1 MEGAND
7 ERGPR
12 AMQEA
17 LERSI
22 RRQVIFWS
30 AAIVLF
36 CLVLWVLGDTLL
48 PFIAGMALAY
58 FLDPVADFLER
69 RGMSRLV
76 ATSTILISFVLVF
89 VLALLL
95 LVPILVRQSID
106 LIANLPQWIEKLQ
119 ELVRSFDLS
128 FLERFWGQEKSV
140 LQNNAGELVKQG
152 ASWFGTVVSG
162 IWQSGQAIISIAS
175 LLVIT
180 PVVAFYLLY
189 DWDNMVDKLDNLLP
203 RDHRATIHGLVE
215 EIDAAVAGFV
225 RGQGTLCLILGLFYA
240 TALTVVGLNFGLVIG
255 LVAGMISFI
264 PFVGSIVGFTLSVG
278 VALVQF
284 WPDWIPIAL
293 VMGVFFIG
301 QFLEGNILQPK
312 LVGSRVRLHPV
323 WVMFALLVFGALFGF
338 AGLLVAVPAA
348 AVIGVIVRFAIS
360 RYKESELYHGHAAVL
375 ARTERPPRRVGKRP
389 PEDRVP

>member
-1 MEGAND
+1 
-7 ERGPR
+7 
-12 AMQEA
+12 MQEA

-22 RRQVIFWS
+22 RRQAIFWS

-36 CLVLWVLGDTLL
+36 CLVLWVLGNTLL

-89 VLALLL
+89 MLALLL
-95 LVPILVRQSID
+95 VVPIMVRQSID
-106 LIANLPQWIEKLQ
+106 LLNNLPQWIERLQ
-119 ELVRSFDLS
+119 AVVRSFDLS

-140 LQNNAGELVKQG
+140 LQDNAGELVKQG
-152 ASWFGTVVSG
+152 ASWLGTVMAG
-162 IWQSGQAIISIAS
+162 LWQSGQAIISIAS

-203 RDHRATIHGLVE
+203 RDHRETVHQLVA

-240 TALTVVGLNFGLVIG
+240 TALTLVGLNFGLVIG
-255 LVAGMISFI
+255 LLAGMISFI

-284 WPDWIPIAL
+284 WPDWIPIAM
-293 VMGVFFIG
+293 VAGIFFLG

-338 AGLLVAVPAA
+338 TGLLIAVPAA

-389 PEDRVP
+389 PENRVP

>member
-1 MEGAND
+1 MQD
-7 ERGPR
+7 E
-12 AMQEA
+12 

-22 RRQVIFWS
+22 RRQAIFWS

-36 CLVLWVLGDTLL
+36 CLVLWVLGNTLL

-95 LVPILVRQSID
+95 VVPILVRQSID
-106 LIANLPQWIEKLQ
+106 LVANLPQWIEKLQ
-119 ELVRSFDLS
+119 ALVQSFDLS

-152 ASWFGTVVSG
+152 ASWFGTVVAG

-203 RDHRATIHGLVE
+203 RDHRATIHGLIE
-215 EIDAAVAGFV
+215 EIDATVAGFV
-225 RGQGTLCLILGLFYA
+225 RGQGTLCLILGLYYA
-240 TALTVVGLNFGLVIG
+240 TSLTLVGLNFGLVIG

-284 WPDWIPIAL
+284 WPDWIPIAI
-293 VMGVFFIG
+293 VAGIFFFG
-301 QFLEGNILQPK
+301 QFLEGNVLQPK

-389 PEDRVP
+389 PENRAP

>member
-1 MEGAND
+1 
-7 ERGPR
+7 
-12 AMQEA
+12 
-17 LERSI
+17 
-22 RRQVIFWS
+22 
-30 AAIVLF
+30 
-36 CLVLWVLGDTLL
+36 
-48 PFIAGMALAY
+48 
-58 FLDPVADFLER
+58 
-69 RGMSRLV
+69 
-76 ATSTILISFVLVF
+76 VLVF

-95 LVPILVRQSID
+95 VVPILVRQSID
-106 LIANLPQWIEKLQ
+106 LVANLPQWIEKLQ
-119 ELVRSFDLS
+119 ALVQSFDLS

-152 ASWFGTVVSG
+152 ASWFGTVVAG

-203 RDHRATIHGLVE
+203 RDHRATIHGLIE
-215 EIDAAVAGFV
+215 EIDATVAGFV
-225 RGQGTLCLILGLFYA
+225 RGQGTLCLILGLYYA
-240 TALTVVGLNFGLVIG
+240 TSLTLVGLNFGLVIG

-284 WPDWIPIAL
+284 WPDWIPIAI
-293 VMGVFFIG
+293 VAGIFFFG
-301 QFLEGNILQPK
+301 QFLEGNVLQPK

-389 PEDRVP
+389 PENRAP